1 MLLRE
6 IPDAWREW
14 AARRFRAGRI
24 PNVTPTDF
32 LQRYPGIGV
41 LDLAETDVLVLGT
54 DANQQ
59 REAHVI
65 RLLACEAQRL
75 FVGAFLIKHEGVTEW
90 HTSLPKF
97 RATRLRIADRLSFER
112 SAYLLFA
119 SHDGRPPDLVRLK
132 GIRPICRLAS
142 AIRPGLRGGPR
153 NYQSHT
159 MRTSARQLTNSTV
172 SSLFNV
178 YSRAMPDTD
187 SATVS
192 SQMFADFC
200 AALRP
205 FYGLDEACLTSLI
218 QGLLQR
224 AAADAAVVS
233 DDGASRCDESETR
246 PLSPGT
252 LPSWHEEEW
261 TSLVSSQTPGVEDW
275 RGACDLPL

>member
-1 MLLRE
+1 MLLRQ

-24 PNVTPTDF
+24 PNVSPTDF

-41 LDLAETDVLVLGT
+41 LDLAETDLLVLGT

-65 RLLACEAQRL
+65 RLRACEAQRL
-75 FVGAFLIKHEGVTEW
+75 FVGAFLIEHDGVTEW
-90 HTSLPKF
+90 HPSLPKF

-119 SHDGRPPDLVRLK
+119 GLDGRPPDLVRLK
-132 GIRPICRLAS
+132 GIRPICRLGT
-142 AIRPGLRGGPR
+142 AIRPGVRGGPR

-159 MRTSARQLTNSTV
+159 MRVSARQLTNNTV

-178 YSRAMPDTD
+178 YTRAMPGTD

-192 SQMFADFC
+192 SQMFGDFC

-205 FYGLDEACLTSLI
+205 FYGLDEACLTSVI

-224 AAADAAVVS
+224 AAAGAAVAS
-233 DDGASRCDESETR
+233 DDGASLCDESEFR
-246 PLSPGT
+246 PSSPGT
-252 LPSWHEEEW
+252 LPSWHEGEW
-261 TSLVSSQTPGVEDW
+261 PSPVSSQMPCVEAWPDV
-275 RGACDLPL
+275 CDLSL